1 MGDVSFPWN
10 NVWRVRASPW
20 VALLTPTN
28 FDQCFG
34 NLFYFIF
41 LIGKKKYNKR
51 SAKKHKQPKVTKKQ
65 QLYTRKK

>member
-1 MGDVSFPWN
+1 MESESFTLGCS
-10 NVWRVRASPW
+10 V
-20 VALLTPTN
+20 N
-28 FDQCFG
+28 FDQLRPMLWGIF
-34 NLFYFIF
+34 FYFIF